1 MAGSN
6 PDEGDIFSER
16 YLARKGVV
24 RYRSHSRERERGREQ
39 LTDERVDVEISF
51 VSHNFEFPT

>member
-16 YLARKGVV
+16 YLARKGF
-24 RYRSHSRERERGREQ
+24 EERGGKRMMDSEMRRNCKGGN
-39 LTDERVDVEISF
+39 D
-51 VSHNFEFPT
+51 NF

>member
-16 YLARKGVV
+16 YLARMGC
-24 RYRSHSRERERGREQ
+24 EERGGKRMMDSE
-39 LTDERVDVEISF
+39 LRRNYKGGND
-51 VSHNFEFPT
+51 NF

>member
-16 YLARKGVV
+16 YLARKGGK
-24 RYRSHSRERERGREQ
+24 ERGGKRMMENEMRWNCKGGN
-39 LTDERVDVEISF
+39 D
-51 VSHNFEFPT
+51 NFYYTIVHIFTFTA

>member
-6 PDEGDIFSER
+6 PDEGYIFSER

-24 RYRSHSRERERGREQ
+24 RYRSQSREREQ
-39 LTDERVDVEISF
+39 VTDERVDVEISF
-51 VSHNFEFPT
+51 VSRNFEFPT